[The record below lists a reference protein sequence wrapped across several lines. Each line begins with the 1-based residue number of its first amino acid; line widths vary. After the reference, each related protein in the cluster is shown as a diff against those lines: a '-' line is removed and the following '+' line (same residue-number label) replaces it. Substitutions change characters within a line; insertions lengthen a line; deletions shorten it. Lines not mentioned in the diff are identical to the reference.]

1 MEKIIINED
10 NLEEKDI
17 HGEEVRVKAFIK
29 NSDDELLVIH
39 NNKTYQLPGGHNVEG
54 ESLQETIMRE
64 IKEETGI
71 DIEITKEPFMEIV
84 EYNKNFLNTG
94 YNISNTIYY
103 FEVETDDLPEFSK
116 LNLTELESR
125 TELKINY
132 VKLSEIED
140 FIEESKS
147 NKMMNELIAYE
158 LVKALKTYK
167 EIIKNRRYV

>member
-1 MEKIIINED
+1 MEKILINED

-17 HGEEVRVKAFIK
+17 HGEEIRVKAFIK

-54 ESLQETIMRE
+54 ETLQESLMRE
-64 IKEETGI
+64 IKEETGL
-71 DIEITKEPFMEIV
+71 DIEINQEPFMEIV

-103 FEVETDDLPEFSK
+103 FELETDELPEFSK
-116 LNLTELESR
+116 LNLTELEKR

-132 VKLSEIED
+132 IKLDDIEK
-140 FIEESKS
+140 FIEESKN
-147 NKMMNELIAYE
+147 NKMMNEVIAYE
-158 LVKALKTYK
+158 LVKVIKTYK
-167 EIIKNRRYV
+167 ELIKNRRYI